1 MDDAVGP
8 ILVVED
14 DPATREAIR
23 ELLEGEGY
31 AVRCAENGRQALEVL
46 ARTGP
51 PSLILLDLMMPVMD
65 GWQFLAEWR
74 RIETSVE
81 RPTPVVLLSGLGF
94 IRGAAGIADFLRKPI
109 DPEELLGCVGRFGR
123 APSHQSHQ
131 TA

>member
-31 AVRCAENGRQALEVL
+31 AVRCAANGREALDSL

-51 PSLILLDLMMPVMD
+51 PSLILLDLTMPVMD
-65 GWQFLAEWR
+65 GWQFLAER
-74 RIETSVE
+74 RGLARSDA
-81 RPTPVVLLSGLGF
+81 RSAPVVLLSGLSF

-109 DPEELLGCVGRFGR
+109 DPEALRGCVRRFCR
-123 APSHQSHQ
+123 ASTHQP
-131 TA
+131 A